1 MPERA
6 TELATPATPLFDLL
20 PVVRDNYYHSDFGGS
35 FSIESVLPVL
45 APESG
50 YDDLEIAEG
59 TMASVQYTLALA
71 NEDFEER
78 ERTFA
83 DLQAYCERDT
93 YAMVRLREAL
103 AQRAAG

>member
-1 MPERA
+1 MSEPSLSKSRFISGSQCHLKLWYDTYERD
-6 TELATPATPLFDLL
+6 LASG
-20 PVVRDNYYHSDFGGS
+20 V
-35 FSIESVLPVL
+35 
-45 APESG
+45 G

-71 NEDFEER
+71 NEDHEER

-83 DLQAYCERDT
+83 NLRAYCERDT

-103 AQRAAG
+103 GAI